1 MRKAIRLLIAVL
13 FIIGVVYFLGPTPEK
28 PVYNASLPIVPADT
42 EQLQLYVKNIDS
54 PHKIKPGNE
63 SQIIWNDSTKSKTT
77 YVILYLHGFSA
88 SQEEGNPV
96 HKEFAKRYGCNLYLA
111 RLSEHGIDTSDAL
124 ANLTAEKYWRSAV
137 QAYAVAKQLGEK
149 VIILSTSTGGTLA
162 LKLAA
167 TYPEIYGLINLS
179 PNVAINDPA
188 AFITND
194 PWGLQLTKLV
204 TGSDFK
210 SSPVDNPELTK
221 YWYYSYRCEA
231 VPALEELV
239 ETSMTKKTFEKV
251 KCPVLTVCY
260 YKDKKNQDP
269 TVKVSAMKE
278 MMSQLGTSDSEKEFK
293 PLPGP
298 ETHVIGNHIR
308 SKDVKSVQSAC
319 YEFAEKVLKLHPQPT
334 V

>member
-1 MRKAIRLLIAVL
+1 MKKALKIFIAVL
-13 FIIGVVYFLGPTPEK
+13 FILGVVYFLGPTPEK
-28 PVYNASLPIVPADT
+28 PIYYAGLPTVPSDAA
-42 EQLQLYVKNIDS
+42 QLQSYVTNIDS

-63 SQIIWNDSTKSKTT
+63 SQIIWNDSSKAKTEF
-77 YVILYLHGFSA
+77 VVLYLHGFSA

-96 HKEFAKRYGCNLYLA
+96 HIDFAKRYGCNLYLA
-111 RLSEHGIDTSDAL
+111 RLAEHGIDTTDAL

-137 QAYAVAKQLGEK
+137 QAYAIAKQLGNK

-179 PNVAINDPA
+179 PNIAINDPA

-194 PWGLQLTKLV
+194 HWGLQLTKWV
-204 TGSDFK
+204 TGSDYK
-210 SSPVDNPELTK
+210 SSPVDNKELEK
-221 YWYYSYRCEA
+221 YWYYTYRCEA
-231 VPALEELV
+231 IPALQELV
-239 ETSMTKKTFEKV
+239 ETSMTKETFSKV

-260 YKDKKNQDP
+260 FKDEKHQDP
-269 TVKVSAMKE
+269 TVKVSAMRV
-278 MMSQLGTSDSEKEFK
+278 MMDQLGTPSSEKEFK

-308 SKDVKSVQSAC
+308 SKDVKSVQSTC